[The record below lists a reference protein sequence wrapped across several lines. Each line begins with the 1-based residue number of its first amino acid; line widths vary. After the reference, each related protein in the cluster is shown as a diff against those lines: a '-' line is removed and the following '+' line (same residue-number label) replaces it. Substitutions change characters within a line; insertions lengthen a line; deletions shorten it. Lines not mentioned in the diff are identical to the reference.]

1 MENKKYKFPVKEILE
16 RTENDAENLKKT
28 FVIGTSTRDSSLSGI
43 IDSSEKDLYYQFV
56 YDDET
61 SWFADADTMEDL
73 FANSKKS
80 KRSGSDDAY
89 DLSLTIESDNQN
101 RNAVTSIVLN
111 LIHVFTKPAEDV
123 LVETIA
129 RKLEDSHLTNA
140 EGKSTEGLNKLDANF
155 NLIKFTKSKDTL
167 PKTYLLFIHGTNSD
181 TIGAFEGLKK
191 NETYKKINAIYS
203 DNVLAFQH
211 RTLTESP
218 LKNAVDLATALPDNA
233 TLHIISHSRGGLVGD
248 ILSMYADNNSTEAK
262 GFKKEQ
268 KNLLVKEGRTDD
280 TKYIAKLDAIFK
292 NKKIKIE
299 KFIRVASPSAG
310 TILASDRMDHILNVF
325 FNLMGKKT
333 SIIATLTHDLIGSI
347 LKQKDNTKVLPGLE
361 AMNPESPFI
370 KVLNYHYEKKFIEGN
385 SLMVISGNG
394 KVSINFHGLLVIL
407 GKLFYLRRN
416 DLVVNTD
423 SMYLGAPRKDE
434 IQYFFDE
441 GTNVDH
447 VHYFDNKKTQD
458 AILNALKTSIGQT
471 IPGYKKVEQRKIP
484 ASDRGVLGIDGG
496 ELHPS
501 ENPAVS
507 GKRPIVILLPGI
519 MGSNIYSS
527 KNKLWLN
534 YWGIIGGNLTQ
545 MGTQPNATANSVI
558 KSSYEKINKQ
568 LQYSYDVVIFPF
580 DWRKPMDVLAA
591 SLDKKVQELLKHKQP
606 IKIVGHSMGG
616 VLVRDFMVYHP
627 TTWETLN
634 KSKDFKLLFL
644 GSPLLGS
651 HRILTVLFG
660 LDGIIKKLSFLD
672 IHHSKK
678 ELVDIFSKLSGILAL
693 LPFTTSKEDDYA
705 NIAVWNKMRSA
716 FEDTTWPIPNTTL
729 LEQFKNYRDKILT
742 ALKGDIDYSNVYYI
756 AGQDK
761 RTPFRH
767 FFKDGKLEFE
777 YTKEGDQSVTWES
790 GIPKPLIAL
799 NHVYYSQTTHGE
811 LANDSKLFSAIEE
824 LLAFGNTNKL
834 TQTKPVFRDGVI
846 TASAPEYT
854 DFDYSES
861 GLTNTLFGMDNEGQS
876 SVSQNPITVSLSHG
890 DLSYAS
896 FPVLAGHFKNDGILY
911 AEKAID
917 YNVNGMLS
925 HKHQLGIYPGD
936 IGTCEIIEEQ
946 NFFKGT
952 IIIGLG
958 TPGKLTPH
966 LLSQSVELSITNHL
980 LNLSNNSKEIKSY
993 GISPL
998 MIASGYGGLNI
1009 ESSMK
1014 AIIEGINNA
1023 NKNCIDLRKENY
1035 GYISHIEFI
1044 ELYESNAISGLFAIK
1059 KIIDSDND
1067 YYNIAVEEFK
1077 IKKLFG
1083 SKMKL
1088 PLENSEE
1095 WWSQITVKTEEKKS
1109 DKCPTKRLNFSLN
1122 TGDARVEENDLYTNT
1137 SLVDTFINQIS
1148 IDNNW
1153 NEKTAVTL
1161 FEILIPN
1168 GFKETLKRKGNIIW
1182 QIDKNSAYYPW
1193 EILVDNAK
1201 NTKPFC
1207 IGSGMIRQ
1215 LLTKDAQPKLDR
1227 LIEEKALIIAD
1238 PQLENF
1244 INQLSGAAKEGK
1256 MIANLMAKHNYKND
1270 ALINATA
1277 SQIIE
1282 SLFSSSYKV
1291 LHLAGHGV
1299 LNTDEGCES
1308 GMAIGNN
1315 IFLTPSHI
1323 RQMSNLPELVFI
1335 NCCHI
1340 GYIDANEERETQEQF
1355 KLAANIGTELI
1366 DKGVRVVI
1374 AAGWQVDDED
1384 AEIFATEFYKKMFE
1398 GETFG
1403 KAVRSAREEI
1413 YRKSKTNNN
1422 TWGAYQCYGDPFY
1435 KLVNHAK
1442 RGNNSNSTEKDY
1454 IIEDEV
1460 FIDLYNLLNKLD
1472 VRDMKEETILT
1483 QLDAITNNRLKAK
1496 IESTRIIET
1505 EANIYYE
1512 LGMYKKAY
1520 DKFDELKSSKSSKFS
1535 VSSLERHCNT
1545 ECYNIYEQ
1553 FKLKQSNPNSNL
1565 GIDSEMAKSALREVI
1580 DELGVL
1586 NTNNTATEERYS
1598 LIGSAYKRLAYVTK
1612 DDAKIKNYKN
1622 ACDFYL
1628 KAYKEKEKSYP
1639 LNNYV
1644 IFKSILN
1651 FNSTENGE
1659 NDKDEMIDWI
1669 NKNKIII
1676 NSASL
1681 NMDYWTTSDA
1691 CGIKLAELFLYE
1703 DYANEERK
1711 WSDLIATYQLNRAK
1725 YGSIGKKKAELYNLE
1740 LIVDALQSLKKK
1752 DKKEQELQNSH
1763 AEILRVKIIELLEK
1777 LK

>member
-1 MENKKYKFPVKEILE
+1 MENRKYKFPVKEIQQPTSEDPKGLQ
-16 RTENDAENLKKT
+16 KT
-28 FVIGTSTRDSSLSGI
+28 YVIGTSSRDSSLSGI
-43 IDSSEKDLYYQFV
+43 IDCKEKDLFYQFV
-56 YDDET
+56 YDDKT
-61 SWFADADTMEDL
+61 SWFADSDTMEDL
-73 FANSKKS
+73 FASSKRS
-80 KRSGSDDAY
+80 KRSGEEDSY
-89 DLSLTIESDNQN
+89 ELSLTIQSQSQD
-101 RNAVTSIVLN
+101 RNAVTSIVLD
-111 LIHVFTKPAEDV
+111 LIHVFTKPAEDQ

-129 RKLEDSHLTNA
+129 QKLEEAHLNGFD
-140 EGKSTEGLNKLDANF
+140 GKSTEGLNKIDSDF
-155 NLIKFTKSKDTL
+155 NLSKFSKSKDKAS
-167 PKTYLLFIHGTNSD
+167 KTYLLFIHGTNSD

-191 NETYKKINAIYS
+191 NETFKKINTLYGDHI
-203 DNVLAFQH
+203 LAFQH

-218 LKNAVDLATALPDNA
+218 LKNALDLATALPDNCN
-233 TLHIISHSRGGLVGD
+233 LHIISHSRGGLIGD
-248 ILSMYADNNSTEAK
+248 ILSMYADNNSKELK

-268 KNLLVKEGRTDD
+268 KSLLVKEGRTEEI
-280 TKYIAKLDAIFK
+280 KYITKLDTLFK
-292 NKKIKIE
+292 SKSIKIE

-325 FNLMGKKT
+325 FNLIGKKT

-370 KVLNYHYEKKFIEGN
+370 KVLNYNYEKKFIDGN

-423 SMYLGAPRKDE
+423 SMYLGVVRKDE

-441 GTNVDH
+441 GITVDH

-458 AILNALKTSIGQT
+458 AVLNALKTTIGQE
-471 IPGYKKVEQRKIP
+471 IPGYKKVDQRKIP
-484 ASDRGVLGIDGG
+484 ASDRGVLGVDGG
-496 ELHPS
+496 ELLPS
-501 ENPAVS
+501 ENPTVS
-507 GKRPIVILLPGI
+507 GKRPILILLPGI
-519 MGSNIYSS
+519 MGSNINYS

-534 YWGIIGGNLTQ
+534 YFGIIGGNLTQ
-545 MGTQPNATANSVI
+545 MATQPKATANSVI
-558 KSSYEKINKQ
+558 RSSYEKINKQ
-568 LQYSYDVVIFPF
+568 LQYNYDVVIFPF
-580 DWRKPMDVLAA
+580 DWRKPMNVLAED
-591 SLDKKVQELLKHKQP
+591 LDKKVQELLKHKQP

-627 TTWETLN
+627 ATWEELN
-634 KSKDFKLLFL
+634 KVDGFKLVFL

-678 ELVDIFSKLSGILAL
+678 ELVEIFSKLSGVLAL
-693 LPFTTSKEDDYA
+693 LPFTNSKEDDYA
-705 NIAVWNKMRSA
+705 NIAVWNKMRIA
-716 FEDTTWPIPNTTL
+716 FKDPTWPIPNDAL
-729 LEQFKNYRDKILT
+729 LNQFKNYRDTILN
-742 ALKGDIDYSNVYYI
+742 ALKTDIDYSNVYYI

-761 RTPFRH
+761 KTPFRH

-790 GIPKPLIAL
+790 GIPKPLINL

-811 LANDSKLFSAIEE
+811 LANDPKLFSAIEE

-834 TQTKPVFRDGVI
+834 AQTKPVFRDGVI
-846 TASAPEYT
+846 VASTPEYT
-854 DFDYSES
+854 DFDYSET
-861 GLTNTLFGMDNEGQS
+861 GLVSTLFGTDSEGES
-876 SVSQNPITVSLSHG
+876 SISQNPITVSLSHG

-917 YNVNGMLS
+917 YNVNGMLT

-946 NFFKGT
+946 NFFKGA

-980 LNLSNNSKEIKSY
+980 LNLSINCKEIKNF

-1009 ESSMK
+1009 ESSIK

-1035 GYISHIEFI
+1035 CYISHIEFI

-1059 KIIDSDND
+1059 KIIDLDNE

-1095 WWSQITVKTEEKKS
+1095 WWNQITVKTEEKKS

-1122 TGDARVEENDLYTNT
+1122 TGDARVEENDLFTNT

-1182 QIDKNSAYYPW
+1182 QLDKNSAYYPW
-1193 EILVDNAK
+1193 EILIDNSK

-1207 IGSGMIRQ
+1207 VGSGMIRQ

-1227 LIEEKALIIAD
+1227 LVEEKALIIAD
-1238 PQLENF
+1238 PQLEGF

-1256 MIANLMAKHNYKND
+1256 MVVNLMAKNNYKYEP
-1270 ALINATA
+1270 LIHSTA

-1282 SLFSSSYKV
+1282 TLFSSSYKI

-1299 LNTDEGCES
+1299 LNTEDGCES

-1340 GYIDANEERETQEQF
+1340 GYIDAIEERQTQEQF

-1384 AEIFATEFYKKMFE
+1384 AEIFATEFYKRMFE

-1413 YRKSKTNNN
+1413 FRKSKTNNN
-1422 TWGAYQCYGDPFY
+1422 TWGAYQCYGDPYY
-1435 KLVNHAK
+1435 KLVNHSKKSSFQNGA
-1442 RGNNSNSTEKDY
+1442 EKDY
-1454 IIEDEV
+1454 IIEEEAY
-1460 FIDLYNLLNKLD
+1460 IDLYNLLNKLD
-1472 VRDMKEETILT
+1472 IRDLKEETILA
-1483 QLDAITNNRLKAK
+1483 QLEVITNKRLKVK
-1496 IESTRIIET
+1496 IASPRLLET

-1512 LGMYKKAY
+1512 LGMYDKALE
-1520 DKFDELKSSKSSKFS
+1520 KFEELKSFQSSKFS
-1535 VSSLERHCNT
+1535 VTSLERHCNT
-1545 ECYNIYEQ
+1545 ACYHCYEQ
-1553 FKLKQSNPNSNL
+1553 FKIKQKDPTSNF
-1565 GIDSEMAKSALREVI
+1565 GISADSARTTLREVI
-1580 DELGVL
+1580 KDLEDL
-1586 NTNNTATEERYS
+1586 NRSNNNSTDERYS
-1598 LIGSAYKRLAYVTK
+1598 LIASAYKRLAYVSEEEEK
-1612 DDAKIKNYKN
+1612 GINYTEASN
-1622 ACDFYL
+1622 YYL
-1628 KAYKEKEKSYP
+1628 KAYNAGKKSYP

-1644 IFKSILN
+1644 IFKSIMN
-1651 FNSTENGE
+1651 FDSTENTQLS
-1659 NDKDEMIDWI
+1659 KDEMTSWI
-1669 NKNKIII
+1669 QEKKSII

-1681 NMDYWTTSDA
+1681 NMDYWSTSDS
-1691 CGIKLAELFLYE
+1691 CGIKLGELFL
-1703 DYANEERK
+1703 NENDTDDDNK
-1711 WSDLIATYQLNRAK
+1711 WKDLLETYQYNRAK

-1740 LIVDALQSLKKK
+1740 LIIDALNSLKKK
-1752 DKKEQELQNSH
+1752 GNSQELLNKH
-1763 AEILRVKIIELLEK
+1763 AEKLRVKTQELLAK